1 MASGMGIDDG
11 DAAGADAGG
20 DLPTEEDSHRMFE
33 AYAREHPG
41 QHRAAPWGGPQ
52 DGILKRLLAASVKA
66 SGIRIGR
73 FPR

>member
-1 MASGMGIDDG
+1 
-11 DAAGADAGG
+11 
-20 DLPTEEDSHRMFE
+20 MFE